1 MRGLKILFLLITAK
15 VINRGSPSHFL
26 ILLQRKSIITMAGKL
41 YLIPNT
47 LGNADATYTIPS
59 QVAALACSL
68 RFFIVENVRTAR
80 RYLRSLDR
88 TMDIDGSTF
97 FVLDK
102 HTTVGEFAEYL
113 KPLKEGHDTGIISEA
128 GCPGVADP
136 GADVVKL
143 AQQQK
148 IEVVPLTGPS
158 SIILALMASG
168 MNGQNFA
175 FNGYLPIQKE
185 ERVKAIK
192 HLEARSSQEGQ
203 TQLFIETPYRNM
215 ALAHDLISACRPA
228 TLIGIAC
235 NLTLP
240 GAFAQTKTA
249 ADWRGNL
256 PDLHKKPTI
265 FSLAAR

>member
-1 MRGLKILFLLITAK
+1 
-15 VINRGSPSHFL
+15 
-26 ILLQRKSIITMAGKL
+26 MAGKL

-47 LGNADATYTIPS
+47 LGNPETTYTIPS

-80 RYLRSLDR
+80 RYLRLLNKD
-88 TMDIDGSTF
+88 MDIDGSSF

-102 HTTVGEFAEYL
+102 HTTPWEFAEYL
-113 KPLKEGHDTGIISEA
+113 KPLKQGDDAGIISEA

-136 GADVVKL
+136 GADMVML
-143 AQQQK
+143 AHQQN

-185 ERVKAIK
+185 ERIK
-192 HLEARSSQEGQ
+192 MIKQLEERSSKEGQ

-215 ALAHDLISACRPA
+215 ALAHDLISACRST
-228 TLIGIAC
+228 TLICIAC

-240 GAFAQTKTA
+240 GAFVQTKTA
-249 ADWRGNL
+249 AAWKGNL

-265 FSLAAR
+265 FLLAGR